1 MATADVES
9 RTQEIGGRLLEA
21 SAAYRPGPAERVQD
35 WLLTHAVADDRF
47 RGRLL
52 RYMDVLA
59 ALDYDSGGHE
69 AKRLAHE
76 YFGDAFPDLPF
87 ALRWLLRLARN
98 EALPARVVDESARR
112 SAELFA
118 RRFIT
123 RPGVETVRATTQLLA
138 GQGRYSSFDLLGEAV
153 LSTREAEQY
162 VGRYLRLIE
171 QLARDPA
178 AGTRTAGDVAAL
190 QVSLKLSSLTAQFT
204 PVDPVGTLARV
215 RPALERIAGAARAA
229 GVGIT
234 VDMEQY
240 ELRDL
245 TWQLFIRTFAR
256 GERFGDWPDAGIV
269 LQAYLHEADRH
280 ARELIA
286 FARARG
292 TPFQVRV
299 VKGAY
304 WDYETITADANRW
317 RPPVFTAKRATDA
330 QFERVLAL
338 LVPAAAELRL
348 AVGSHNARAHAHAEA
363 LAEAAGLPAGA
374 IEHQTLFRTAEG
386 TSRALAQLGWVAR
399 DYVPVGELLPGM
411 AYLVRRVLENSSQA
425 GFLLQNRSG
434 AQAEEL
440 LRPPPAGEPPAPGS
454 PGPPA
459 EAGAFVRA
467 SAARWFD
474 PAFRGAFD
482 EALEATRAE
491 WGQRFALA
499 AAGRSLPAVEELVVR
514 SPSHPG
520 GDPIGSVAL
529 AGEAAARE
537 AVAVARAGLAGWAA
551 RPAGVR
557 AAVLRHAAELLE
569 QRGAEFAAWVVHE
582 GGRDREDAA
591 AEVEEAI
598 DVLRYYGAEAERLF
612 EEFAGKIA
620 PRGVVAV
627 IPPWNFPLAIPC
639 GMTAGALAAGNAAVL
654 KPAEQTPLIAHRLVA
669 LLHEA
674 GVPRDALIAL
684 PGRGETVG
692 RALVESPEVA
702 MVAFTG
708 SRAVG
713 TYIHEAAS
721 RVRPA
726 DGALKAVVAELGGKN
741 PIVVFADADLDEA
754 VEGIVE
760 SAFGHANQ
768 KCSAAS
774 RVLVEAPIFELLRD
788 RLVEAV
794 RSLDVGSADAPSTQ
808 LNPVIDDE
816 AAARLREAAAT
827 ARAECEVVLD
837 LFDVPDAPGNEL
849 QVGPLIVEL
858 PVDRAGSAT
867 TATEELFGPI
877 LVLVAFED
885 EASAYR
891 IANSTAY
898 GLTAGVFSRSPAT
911 IERAVAAIESG
922 NIYVNRKTTGARV
935 GVEPFGG
942 MRMSGTG
949 PKAFGPDYLWA
960 FTRRTDAPLDD
971 DAALEALAALDT
983 AAAAATPALDA
994 RAWDAPLRE
1003 RIEAVERASVLLGQ
1017 RGEHGG
1023 QTGHSAAGAFLGAA
1037 QAARRELAQP
1047 QRTVPVAGQS
1057 TELRY
1062 ATARGLG
1069 LLRATGDDAPW
1080 WLAAALLGGNAV
1092 VVFEVARL
1100 ATAIEALREA
1110 GLPEGAVQS
1119 GGDLAA
1125 MIAAA
1130 GHPEVAFAAVDG
1142 GPELARA
1149 LSARLGPTVAGQR
1162 SLKALLS
1169 PLEGPQP
1176 GEAGF
1181 LRRFALPKTVAVR
1194 TLRHGADLALEVVT
1208 ARDGR

>member
-1 MATADVES
+1 MAAADVEF
-9 RTQEIGGRLLEA
+9 RTQEIGRRLLEA
-21 SAAYRPGPAERVQD
+21 SDAYRPGPAERVQD

-98 EALPARVVDESARR
+98 EALPARVVGESARR

-138 GQGRYSSFDLLGEAV
+138 RQGRYPSFDLLGEAV
-153 LSTREAEQY
+153 LSDREAEQY
-162 VGRYLRLIE
+162 VQRYLRLIE
-171 QLARDPA
+171 QLGRDPA
-178 AGTRTAGDVAAL
+178 AGTRTPGDVAAL
-190 QVSLKLSSLTAQFT
+190 QISLKLSSLTAQFT
-204 PVDPVGTLARV
+204 PVDPAGTLARV
-215 RPALERIAGAARAA
+215 RPALERIVEAARAA

-234 VDMEQY
+234 VDMEQH
-240 ELRDL
+240 EFRDL
-245 TWQLFIRTFAR
+245 TWELFTSTFGR

-280 ARELIA
+280 ARDLLE

-292 TPFQVRV
+292 VPFQVRL

-304 WDYETITADANRW
+304 WDYETITSQANRW

-338 LVPAAAELRL
+338 LVPAAAGLRL

-386 TSRALAQLGWVAR
+386 TSRALAELGWVAR

-434 AQAEEL
+434 APAEEL
-440 LRPPPAGEPPAPGS
+440 LRPPPPGEPPAPS
-454 PGPPA
+454 PPA
-459 EAGAFVRA
+459 DTGPFVRA
-467 SAARWFD
+467 SAARWFE
-474 PAFRGAFD
+474 PAFRHAFD
-482 EALEATRAE
+482 EALEATRAR
-491 WGQRFALA
+491 WGQHFVLE
-499 AAGRSLPAVEELVVR
+499 AAGRALPADEELVVF
-514 SPSHPG
+514 SPSHPA
-520 GDPIGSVAL
+520 GDPVGSIEL
-529 AGEAAARE
+529 AGEAAALE

-551 RPAGVR
+551 RPAGER
-557 AAVLRHAAELLE
+557 AAILRHAADLLE
-569 QRGAEFAAWVVHE
+569 QRAAEFAAWIVHE
-582 GGRDREDAA
+582 GGRDREDAW

-598 DVLRYYGAEAERLF
+598 DVLRYYAAEAERLF
-612 EEFAGKIA
+612 EEFAGRIA

-627 IPPWNFPLAIPC
+627 IPPWNFSLAIPC
-639 GMTAGALAAGNAAVL
+639 GMTSGALAAGNTAVL

-674 GVPRDALIAL
+674 GVPPDALIAL
-684 PGRGETVG
+684 PGRGETAG

-702 MVAFTG
+702 MIAFTG

-713 TYIHEAAS
+713 TYIHEAVA
-721 RVRPA
+721 RLRPP

-741 PIVVFADADLDEA
+741 PVIVFADADLDEA
-754 VEGIVE
+754 VEGILE

-794 RSLDVGSADAPSTQ
+794 RSLDVGRADAPSTQ
-808 LNPVIDDE
+808 LNPVIDAE
-816 AAARLREAAAT
+816 AAERLREAAAT
-827 ARAECEVVLD
+827 ARAECDVVLD
-837 LFDVPDAPGNEL
+837 LFDAPGEDL

-858 PVDRAGSAT
+858 PPERAGSAA

-885 EASAYR
+885 EATAYR

-960 FTRRTDAPLDD
+960 FTRRTDAPPDD
-971 DAALEALAALDT
+971 ADGFAALEALR
-983 AAAAATPALDA
+983 AAASDAGEAPALAA
-994 RAWDAPLRE
+994 RPWDAPLHE

-1017 RGEHGG
+1017 RGEHAAA
-1023 QTGHSAAGAFLGAA
+1023 SALHGAA

-1047 QRTVPVAGQS
+1047 QRTVPVAGQA

-1069 LLRATGDDAPW
+1069 LLRATGDDAAW
-1080 WLAAALLGGNAV
+1080 WLAAALLAGNPVAV
-1092 VVFEVARL
+1092 FDASRL
-1100 ATAIEALREA
+1100 ATAIEALRRA
-1110 GLPEGAVQS
+1110 GLPERVVQA

-1130 GHPEVAFAAVDG
+1130 ARPEVAFAAIDG
-1142 GPELARA
+1142 GPELART
-1149 LSARLGPTVAGQR
+1149 LYARLGPTVAGQR

-1169 PLEGPQP
+1169 PLDGPQA
-1176 GEAGF
+1176 GEPGF

-1194 TLRHGADLALEVVT
+1194 TLRHGADLALEVAT
-1208 ARDGR
+1208 THDGR